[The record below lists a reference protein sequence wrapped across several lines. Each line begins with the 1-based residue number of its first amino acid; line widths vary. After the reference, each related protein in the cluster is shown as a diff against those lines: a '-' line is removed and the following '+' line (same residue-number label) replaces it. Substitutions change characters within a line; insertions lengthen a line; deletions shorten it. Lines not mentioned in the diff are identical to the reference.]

1 MKKMPDLEAW
11 AVFAKVAETGSFARA
26 AEALGVSQPTVSKAM
41 TRLEQRL
48 GVTLLHRT
56 SRRIC
61 LTQAGE
67 LARDRA
73 MRLLAEGETV
83 EAEVSEQAIV
93 PRGLVRVAAPMSFG
107 VSYLAPLLPAFLDR
121 HPLIEVELSLGDHL
135 VDLVSEGFDLA
146 IRIAALADS
155 SLRARKLC
163 TVRRPLVASP
173 SYFDRHPRPSHPRDL
188 EQHKCL
194 IYTNLPS
201 PEQWRFHNAAGE
213 ECTVSVRG
221 QLQANNAEAL
231 APALFAGHGL
241 ALQPEFL
248 VWEDLADGRLEEV
261 LPAWHMDEIAIN
273 LVTPPGTLRPLR
285 VELLMAYLTQC
296 LATAPWANTRETETP
311 VAPPSP
317 ARSGK
322 TRTRP

>member
-1 MKKMPDLEAW
+1 MKKLPDLEAW
-11 AVFAKVAETGSFARA
+11 AVFAKVAETGSFASA
-26 AEALGVSQPTVSKAM
+26 ADALGMSQPTVSKAI

-67 LARDRA
+67 MARDKA
-73 MRLLAEGETV
+73 MRILVDGEAL
-83 EAEVSEQAIV
+83 EAEVCEQAVV

-107 VSYLAPLLPAFLDR
+107 VSYLAPLLPSFLDQY
-121 HPLIEVELSLGDHL
+121 PLIEVELSLGDHL
-135 VDLVSEGFDLA
+135 VDLVADGFDLA

-173 SYFDRHPRPSHPRDL
+173 AYLERHGRPSHPRDL
-188 EQHKCL
+188 ERHTCL

-201 PEQWRFHNAAGE
+201 PEQWRFQDASGRD
-213 ECTVSVRG
+213 CTVSVRG
-221 QLQANNAEAL
+221 QLKLNNAEAL
-231 APALFAGHGL
+231 APALLAGHGL
-241 ALQPEFL
+241 ALQPEFM
-248 VWEDLADGRLEEV
+248 VWEELADGRLEEV
-261 LPAWHMDEIAIN
+261 LPDWHINEIAIN

-285 VELLMAYLTQC
+285 VEILMNYLTQC
-296 LATAPWANTRETETP
+296 LATAPWAGTP
-311 VAPPSP
+311 Q
-317 ARSGK
+317 
-322 TRTRP
+322 RT